1 MEKKNSIL
9 PTFTFEQFTKEPVKA
24 FLIITLAAISYL
36 YVDGKLQYSEQIQKQ
51 GEKIEKLEQKIDMMS
66 IQLKRSDSLLAAATS
81 KLMVLQELGKIK

>member
-1 MEKKNSIL
+1 MENKNSIL

>member
-1 MEKKNSIL
+1 MEKNNSIL

-81 KLMVLQELGKIK
+81 KLLVLQELGKIK

>member
-1 MEKKNSIL
+1 MENKNSIL

-51 GEKIEKLEQKIDMMS
+51 GEKIEKLEYKIDMMS

>member
-1 MEKKNSIL
+1 MDNKNSIL

-24 FLIITLAAISYL
+24 LLIITLAAISYL
-36 YVDGKLQYSEQIQKQ
+36 YVDGKLQYNEQIQKQ

-66 IQLKRSDSLLAAATS
+66 AQLKRSDSLLAAAAS

>member
-81 KLMVLQELGKIK
+81 KLIVLQELGKIK